1 MMLSSAQSQSSP
13 APSNTDSLPDESSAE
28 CSAGFLRCPSLDED
42 CPVFLQLASHHD
54 MLHAVEIKRC
64 QTFAI
69 RRSSLTLGD
78 LLGEGSSGEVRSA
91 LYNGNEV
98 AVKTLCSKLDARSEE
113 GKDLL
118 KEISMMSYAFR
129 HKNVVEFYGI
139 YEHDGLPW
147 LYYEAKKKSRRDGRW
162 RPKTR
167 RAVSWVE
174 DILSALAYLHAQKPP
189 VIHRD
194 IKPANMLLTG
204 DGRTVKIGDF
214 GLSRRCPHAAAA
226 SGNSSPPRPGGSPQ
240 GDAGGIEISL
250 DLTATTGT
258 YRYMAPEIF
267 RGEGQYTAAVDV
279 YSFSLVMWYIFAGEH
294 PFCNID
300 GHSVASMAAKYDF
313 RPSVL
318 SERMMPRELQE
329 MMGRSWAGMAED
341 RPRAAELL
349 EEIEAWRGRKAACSL
364 SGYLSW
370 RSSPSPGPGLSRS
383 ETW

>member
-1 MMLSSAQSQSSP
+1 
-13 APSNTDSLPDESSAE
+13 
-28 CSAGFLRCPSLDED
+28 
-42 CPVFLQLASHHD
+42 V
-54 MLHAVEIKRC
+54 
-64 QTFAI
+64 
-69 RRSSLTLGD
+69 LGQ
-78 LLGEGSSGEVRSA
+78 GSCGEVRSA
-91 LYNGNEV
+91 LYNGRQV

-118 KEISMMSYAFR
+118 KEIGMMSHAFR

-147 LYYEAKKKSRRDGRW
+147 LVMELMPGGSLEQYYEAKKKSRRDGRW
-162 RPKTR
+162 RPETR

-214 GLSRRCPHAAAA
+214 GLSRMCRG
-226 SGNSSPPRPGGSPQ
+226 SGGFLSDESIMST
-240 GDAGGIEISL
+240 E
-250 DLTATTGT
+250 LTGTTGT

-267 RGEGQYTAAVDV
+267 LGVGQYTAAVDV

-300 GHSVASMAAKYDF
+300 GHSVASMAAKYNF
-313 RPSVL
+313 RPSLLNDRV
-318 SERMMPRELQE
+318 PRELQGI
-329 MMGRSWAGMAED
+329 MRRSWAGEGQE

-349 EEIEAWRGRKAACSL
+349 EEVE
-364 SGYLSW
+364 
-370 RSSPSPGPGLSRS
+370 
-383 ETW
+383 